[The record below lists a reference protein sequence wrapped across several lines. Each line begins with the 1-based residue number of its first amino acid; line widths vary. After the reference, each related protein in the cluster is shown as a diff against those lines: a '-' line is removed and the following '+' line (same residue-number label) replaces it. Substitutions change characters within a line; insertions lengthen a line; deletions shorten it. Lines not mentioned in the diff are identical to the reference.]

1 MLVFF
6 RTIVIGEYQI
16 LLDLPVDL
24 VEKRCLQIQRSLAG
38 AGCKKLLPES
48 DVVLELEV
56 GVHLRAYG
64 AVGRLLVTVG
74 PGFAESDSLLAKK
87 NG

>member
-1 MLVFF
+1 M
-6 RTIVIGEYQI
+6 
-16 LLDLPVDL
+16 
-24 VEKRCLQIQRSLAG
+24 
-38 AGCKKLLPES
+38 GCKKLLPES